1 MWKCQKKCVSY
12 TILIFVIKEIT
23 FFDISISGK
32 YVEQNEQVFTD
43 VLCHVHYDALDNL
56 KKEKECFV
64 WNIFK
69 DYKIYF
75 SLKRKCEYLFETF
88 KIWD

>member
-1 MWKCQKKCVSY
+1 
-12 TILIFVIKEIT
+12 
-23 FFDISISGK
+23 
-32 YVEQNEQVFTD
+32 
-43 VLCHVHYDALDNL
+43 L

-75 SLKRKCEYLFETF
+75 SLKRKCGYLFEN
-88 KIWD
+88 I